1 MTGAK
6 KPKRAVDTTL
16 CVENLIE
23 LSERESGAFGLAD
36 DALRDRFRQ
45 LVDWIN
51 ARGPY
56 SADQLERM
64 RYQLTRLLTHRLQI
78 ALDRRRFPDIARE
91 EITRPIF
98 VVGLPRSG
106 TTLLH
111 SMLAED
117 PEAHAPRAWHVH
129 TPSPPP
135 GAGPVC
141 DGRMAYAQRAV
152 ERMTDFV
159 PGLLPLHPYWDN
171 GAMTV
176 VEDEELF
183 TLDFRNAYP
192 TLLYHVPTLDV
203 MVDAGGGDVIG
214 TYRFHRELLQ
224 HLQWKSG
231 KRRWTCKGVFHQF
244 QLNAL
249 FATYPDAVCVW
260 PHRSFREIHISTVTI
275 ASVLYD
281 AITGGR
287 IDWKQ
292 YAHSTAEALKAGLDY
307 VMSDPIIDDPR
318 VVHLRFPDIAAN
330 PVAAVRHI
338 YMRGGLTVT
347 PEHERRMRAWLDN
360 PANRVDRY
368 GRYPYAHEPFGITP
382 EWVGELFAAYHK
394 RFGIGD

>member
-1 MTGAK
+1 MPTTTKLVHAK
-6 KPKRAVDTTL
+6 DGTL
-16 CVENLIE
+16 SVEKLFE

-36 DALRDRFRQ
+36 DGVRQRFRQ

-56 SADQLERM
+56 TAHEIDGM
-64 RYQLTRLLTHRLQI
+64 RQQLTRLLTHRLRI
-78 ALDRRRFPDIARE
+78 ALDRRRFPDITKEA
-91 EITRPIF
+91 IVRPIF

-117 PEAHAPRAWHVH
+117 PDVHAPRAWHVH

-141 DGRMAYAQRAV
+141 KGRIAYAQRAV
-152 ERMTDFV
+152 EHIIDFV
-159 PGLLPLHPYWDN
+159 PGLLPLHPYWDH
-171 GAMTV
+171 GATAL

-192 TLLYHVPTLDV
+192 TLLYRVPTLDV
-203 MVDAGGGDVIG
+203 IVDAGGGDVAG
-214 TYRFHRELLQ
+214 AYRFHRELLQ
-224 HLQWKSG
+224 HLQWNTDTH
-231 KRRWTCKGVFHQF
+231 RWACKGVYHQF

-249 FATYPDAVCVW
+249 FAAYPDALCVW
-260 PHRSFREIHISTVTI
+260 PHRSFKEIHISTVTI

-292 YAHSTAEALKAGLDY
+292 YARTTAEALKAGLDH
-307 VMSDPIIDDPR
+307 VMSDPIVDDPR
-318 VVHLRFPDIAAN
+318 VVHLRFADIAAD
-330 PVAAVRHI
+330 PVAAVRNM
-338 YMRGGLTVT
+338 YARGGMIVSA
-347 PEHERRMRAWLDN
+347 EHERRMRTWLSD
-360 PANRVDRY
+360 PSNRVDRY

-382 EWVGELFAAYHK
+382 EWVGEVFAAYHK
-394 RFGIGD
+394 RFGLED

>member
-1 MTGAK
+1 MPGTTKGA
-6 KPKRAVDTTL
+6 RADEATLSVDK
-16 CVENLIE
+16 LIE
-23 LSERESGAFGLAD
+23 LSERESGALGLAD
-36 DALRDRFRQ
+36 EGLRQRFRQ

-51 ARGPY
+51 TRGPY
-56 SADQLERM
+56 SADQIDGM
-64 RYQLTRLLTHRLQI
+64 RHQLTRLLTQRLRI
-78 ALDRRRFPDIARE
+78 ALDRRRFPKIAE
-91 EITRPIF
+91 EPITRPIF

-111 SMLAED
+111 SILAED
-117 PEAHAPRAWHVH
+117 PDAHAPRAWHVH

-141 DGRMAYAQRAV
+141 SGRMEYAQRAV
-152 ERMTDFV
+152 ERLMDFV
-159 PGLLPLHPYWDN
+159 PGLLPLHPYWDH
-171 GAMTV
+171 GAMAV

-192 TLLYHVPTLDV
+192 TLLYRVPTLDV
-203 MVDAGGGDVIG
+203 MVDAGGGNVTG
-214 TYRFHRELLQ
+214 TYLFHRELLQ
-224 HLQWKSG
+224 HLQWNSG
-231 KRRWTCKGVFHQF
+231 KRRWACKGVFHQF
-244 QLNAL
+244 QLHAL

-292 YAHSTAEALKAGLDY
+292 YARTTAEALKAGLDY
-307 VMSDPIIDDPR
+307 VMSDPIVDDPR
-318 VVHLRFPDIAAN
+318 VVHLRFKDIAAD

-347 PEHERRMRAWLDN
+347 AEHEGRMRAWLDD

-368 GRYPYAHEPFGITP
+368 GRYPYAYEPFGITP
-382 EWVGELFAAYHK
+382 EWVDELFAGYHE
-394 RFGIGD
+394 RFGITD